1 MSNLSNFTYDEI
13 TVGQTAS
20 YSKTVDEDGVKMFA
34 ALSGDVNPVH
44 LDDGFAAG
52 TMFKQRIAHGMFTGG
67 LISAAIAMELP
78 GPGTIYFR
86 QELSFRLPVFLGD
99 TITVS
104 LEVIEKLDKKK
115 FVTLSTVAKNQDG
128 KIVVKGKAQVLPPAE
143 KIDIPRPDMPKVT
156 VG

>member
-67 LISAAIAMELP
+67 LISAAI
-78 GPGTIYFR
+78 GRSNWTIR
-86 QELSFRLPVFLGD
+86 
-99 TITVS
+99 
-104 LEVIEKLDKKK
+104 K
-115 FVTLSTVAKNQDG
+115 
-128 KIVVKGKAQVLPPAE
+128 
-143 KIDIPRPDMPKVT
+143 
-156 VG
+156 